1 MILIGAV
8 NLWRPGVVKEKERL
22 FLKGSLSFSRF
33 SSPFLHPFSA
43 SFRGMS
49 VEFRHVFCG
58 LLLPVYE
65 NILKDMK
72 TLKKN

>member
-8 NLWRPGVVKEKERL
+8 NLWHPGVVKEKERL
-22 FLKGSLSFSRF
+22 FLKGSLSF
-33 SSPFLHPFSA
+33 SPFLHPFSA